1 MDIAITPGN
10 YVLAVSGGVD
20 SIVLLHIMQQLPE
33 LQLTVAHYDH
43 GIRDDSMKDR
53 RFVQE
58 LTSAYKLP
66 FVYQE
71 GRLGASASEAR
82 ARKARY
88 EFLQD
93 VRRASNAKAIITAH
107 HQDDVLETI
116 ILNLLRGTGSR
127 GLNSLKST
135 ETVMRPL
142 IDISKDTLIGYAQAH
157 NLRWNEDSTNAD
169 EIYLRNYIRK
179 HILPRFSVDNRD
191 TMLKIRQRAASL
203 NEEITIA
210 VVNYLHVQPSVR
222 SLNRHSFI
230 MLPHAT
236 AREVIAQW
244 LLVNTTT
251 ELSRRRLERLVIAA
265 KTGRIG
271 SSVDIDTDHWL
282 DIGRADL
289 ALRVRER

>member
-1 MDIAITPGN
+1 MR
-10 YVLAVSGGVD
+10 
-20 SIVLLHIMQQLPE
+20 QLPG
-33 LQLTVAHYDH
+33 LHLTVAHYDH
-43 GIRDDSMKDR
+43 GIRDDSVKDR
-53 RFVQE
+53 KFVQE
-58 LTSAYKLP
+58 LASAYKVP

-71 GRLGASASEAR
+71 GRLGVSASEAL

-88 EFLQD
+88 QFLQD
-93 VRRASNAKAIITAH
+93 VRRASGAKSIITAH

-142 IDISKDTLIGYAQAH
+142 LDISKDKLIRYAHAH
-157 NLRWNEDSTNAD
+157 DLRWNEDTTNTN

-179 HILPRFSVDNRD
+179 HILPRFSVDNRE

-210 VVNYLHVQPSVR
+210 VANYLHMQPSVR

-244 LLVNTTT
+244 LLANTTT
-251 ELSRRRLERLVIAA
+251 ELSRRRLERLVVAA
-265 KTGRIG
+265 KTGRVG
-271 SSVDIDTDHWL
+271 SSVDIDAGHWL